1 VAKRK
6 DPLVARVL
14 LRRGRT
20 VLAAHHRHRHPPDD
34 FWCLPGGIAE
44 PGESLRDAAV
54 RELREEAG
62 LEVEPGGVVWLQDL
76 THLGVFV
83 VIFSAELRPGQDPEP
98 HADTVGLREDRH
110 LVAIAWRDL
119 DDLLEIDFRPAGLLR
134 ALTAGEPPEL
144 PSPER

>member
-1 VAKRK
+1 MAKRK

-14 LRRGRT
+14 LRLNGR
-20 VLAAHHRHRHPPDD
+20 VLAAHHRHRHDD
-34 FWCLPGGIAE
+34 FWCLPGGAVE

-83 VIFSAELRPGQDPEP
+83 VVFSAKLRPGQDPEP
-98 HADTVGLREDRH
+98 RADAVGLREDRH
-110 LVAIAWRDL
+110 LVEIAWRDL
-119 DDLLEIDFRPAGLLR
+119 DELLEIDFRPAGLLR
-134 ALTAGEPPEL
+134 LAASGEPPEL
-144 PSPER
+144 PPPER

>member
-1 VAKRK
+1 VGKRK

-14 LRRGRT
+14 LRRGRL
-20 VLAAHHRHRHPPDD
+20 VLAAHHRHRHPHDD
-34 FWCLPGGIAE
+34 FWCLPGGVAE

-98 HADTVGLREDRH
+98 RTDTVGLREDRH
-110 LVAIAWRDL
+110 LVGIAWRDL
-119 DDLLEIDFRPAGLLR
+119 DELLEIDFRPAGLLR
-134 ALTAGEPPEL
+134 VVAAGGPPEL

>member
-14 LRRGRT
+14 LRLNGR
-20 VLAAHHRHRHPPDD
+20 VLAAHHRHRHDD
-34 FWCLPGGIAE
+34 FWCLPGGAVE

-83 VIFSAELRPGQDPEP
+83 VVFSAKLLPGQDPEP
-98 HADTVGLREDRH
+98 RADAVGLREDRH
-110 LVAIAWRDL
+110 LVEIAWRDL
-119 DDLLEIDFRPAGLLR
+119 DELLEIDFRPAGLLR
-134 ALTAGEPPEL
+134 LAASGEPPEL
-144 PSPER
+144 PPPER

>member
-1 VAKRK
+1 VPKRK

-14 LRRGRT
+14 LRRGRA
-20 VLAAHHRHRHPPDD
+20 VLAAHHRHRHDD
-34 FWCLPGGIAE
+34 FWCLPGGVAE

-76 THLGVFV
+76 THLGEFV
-83 VIFSAELRPGQDPEP
+83 VIFSAELRPGQDSEP

-110 LVAIAWRDL
+110 LVEIAWRDL
-119 DDLLEIDFRPAGLLR
+119 DELLEIDFRPAGLLR
-134 ALTAGEPPEL
+134 VVAAGEPPEL